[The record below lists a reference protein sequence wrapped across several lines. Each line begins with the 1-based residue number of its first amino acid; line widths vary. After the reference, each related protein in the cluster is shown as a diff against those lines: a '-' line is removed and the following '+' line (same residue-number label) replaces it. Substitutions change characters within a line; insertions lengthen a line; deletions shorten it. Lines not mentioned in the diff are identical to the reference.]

1 MITRKARRWMYYITV
16 SLIFAALV
24 FLALPSLQRA
34 IERAQQEIKPKNSV
48 VEAAPESPAEDLQPQ
63 EQSAFEK
70 VAKPTASSFCSGPR
84 IPLSW

>member
-1 MITRKARRWMYYITV
+1 M
-16 SLIFAALV
+16 

-48 VEAAPESPAEDLQPQ
+48 VEAAPEPPAEDLQPQ

-70 VAKPTASSFCSGPR
+70 VAETDRLELLFSLLGFRYRGEG
-84 IPLSW
+84 